1 MSGRHVF
8 SVAAR
13 EFRGYFDQ
21 ATAYILLVV
30 FFAAN
35 FFFFFRTVLVTAE
48 ASLRPMFALIP
59 WMLLFFIPAMTMR
72 SIAEDRARGT
82 LELVLAQPIRETE
95 YLLGKFLGMLGFL
108 SVALLGTVAAWFAL
122 DAGGDPYVGPAVAQY
137 VGTFLLC
144 SALVAIG
151 LWASATTRNQITAF
165 IIATSVTFVLMALNL
180 PIVLQG
186 LPPIAATVAQRLGL
200 LAHHSN
206 ITRGVLDLRDIVYF
220 LTVTIS
226 FLSLAFL
233 LLQRGRRNPSG
244 ASFRKLQLG
253 VLGILAICVVVNL
266 LGRHIRGRWDLTPG
280 GAYTLSE
287 PTRALLG
294 GLEDVVTIRFF
305 ASRDLPAREEAVK
318 RDVEDLLADYAA
330 EGGARILVQRSA
342 PVAGSEEGK
351 EAESLGIAPVEFRV
365 LGEDEFSVRQGY
377 LGIALQYADGLE
389 TVPLVQRSE
398 DLEYQLTGAILLMTR
413 PTKTVVGILGGFGGP
428 PHDTDLAGFVSQVGN
443 AYPVISVDLAAD
455 SAAIPDSVDVLVVPG
470 PTEPLTAAAG
480 AELRRFVNGGGNLL
494 LLLQQYTISEGQ
506 MFADT
511 ASHPELDALLAPYG
525 VRVAEGAAYDMRS
538 NFPVNQ
544 ETDSGRPVQ
553 RPYPLWPVTRPV
565 SAHPTVA
572 GLTGITLGW
581 ASPLDLSGADTSTVT
596 PLLAT
601 SQFGGVFTGPFPL
614 DPSFDWTSVAVAADL
629 RPRPVAAAV
638 LPRDQEAGG
647 ASSGGRIL
655 LVGDADFIT
664 NRFLLAI
671 PENLAF
677 ARNAVDWLASDESL
691 IGIRSKQRGA
701 PPLLY
706 SSRAARDGARY
717 ACLFGVPLLFVLL
730 GFFRLMRRRR
740 LSGQVWAPANS
751 EGSPS

>member
-1 MSGRHVF
+1 MSGRNVF

-48 ASLRPMFALIP
+48 ASLRPMFALMP
-59 WMLLFFIPAMTMR
+59 WMLLFFVPAITMR

-82 LELVLAQPIRETE
+82 LELVLAQPIRETD
-95 YLLGKFLGMLGFL
+95 YLFGKFLGMLGFL
-108 SVALLGTVAAWFAL
+108 GVALLGTIAAWFAL
-122 DAGGDPYVGPAVAQY
+122 DAGGDPYVGTAVAQY
-137 VGTFLLC
+137 VGTILLC
-144 SALVAIG
+144 SALLAIG
-151 LWASATTRNQITAF
+151 IWASAATRNQITAF
-165 IIATSVTFVLMALNL
+165 IIATTVTFVLMAFNL
-180 PIVLQG
+180 PVVLQG
-186 LPPIAATVAQRLGL
+186 LPPVAATVAQRLGL

-220 LTVTIS
+220 LTVTLV
-226 FLSLAFL
+226 FLSLAYL

-287 PTRALLG
+287 ATKTVLG

-305 ASRDLPAREEAVK
+305 ASRNLPAREEAVM

-330 EGGARILVQRSA
+330 EGGDEIVVQRLE

-389 TVPLVQRSE
+389 TVPLVRRSE
-398 DLEYQLTGAILLMTR
+398 DLEYQLTSAILLMTR
-413 PTKTVVGILGGFGGP
+413 PATTVIGILGGFGGP
-428 PHDTDLAGFVSQVGN
+428 AHDTDLAGFVSQVGN

-470 PTEPLTAAAG
+470 PTEPLTPDAG
-480 AELRRFVNGGGNLL
+480 AELRRFVNRGGNLL
-494 LLLQQYTISEGQ
+494 LLMQQYAISEGQ
-506 MFADT
+506 AFADT
-511 ASHPELDALLAPYG
+511 ASHPELDALLEPYG
-525 VRVAEGAAYDMRS
+525 VRVAKGAAYDMRS

-544 ETDSGRPVQ
+544 ASEGGQTVQ
-553 RPYPLWPVTRPV
+553 RPYPLWPVTLPA

-614 DPSFDWTSVAVAADL
+614 NPSFDWTSVAADL

-638 LPRDQEAGG
+638 LPRNQVGG
-647 ASSGGRIL
+647 SSSGGRIL
-655 LVGDADFIT
+655 LVGDADFLT

-691 IGIRSKQRGA
+691 IGIRSKQRRA
-701 PPLLY
+701 PALLY
-706 SSRAARDGARY
+706 SSNAARDGARY
-717 ACLFGVPLLFVLL
+717 ASLFGVPLLFILL
-730 GFFRLMRRRR
+730 GFFRLMRRSR
-740 LSGQVWAPANS
+740 LAGQVWSPEDA
-751 EGSPS
+751 EGSWS